1 MDGGG
6 RIFES
11 LTAREGGGAGAR
23 PLADR
28 RGGAATSASAPLHH
42 FAVATAAERRR
53 GRLDRLARRLPRLS
67 GTLLLA
73 AFCGAVALAGL
84 SAGGQIDAYLKEN
97 GAPRDIAA
105 RALGFGVEA
114 VTISGIARLHESEV
128 LAAAGI
134 SPRSSLPF
142 LDVAVAR
149 EGLESLPLVASASV
163 RKLFPDRVAITLV
176 EREPFALW
184 QVDGQ
189 VYVISADGAVIDLF
203 RDDPRYAAL
212 PLVVGEAAN
221 ERLEDYFALVDAAG
235 PLRERIR
242 AGTLVAERRWT
253 LQLDNGLDVR
263 LPEQDPMAA
272 VERLVRL
279 EERHGLVGKD
289 IIAVDLR
296 IPDRVVVRLTEEAAA
311 ARAESLRGRPM
322 RGRGVRT

>member
-6 RIFES
+6 RIFGS
-11 LTAREGGGAGAR
+11 VTARGGGGASAR
-23 PLADR
+23 PLAQ
-28 RGGAATSASAPLHH
+28 GGASASAPIPAFPLS
-42 FAVATAAERRR
+42 AGAERRR
-53 GRLDRLARRLPRLS
+53 SRLDRIARALPRFS
-67 GTLLLA
+67 GSLLLS
-73 AFCGAVALAGL
+73 AFAGIVALVGL
-84 SAGGQIDAYLKEN
+84 GFGGQIDAYLEEN

-105 RALGFGVEA
+105 RAVGFGIEA
-114 VTISGIARLHESEV
+114 VTISGIARLHETEV

-134 SPRSSLPF
+134 SSKSSLPF
-142 LDVAVAR
+142 LDVAIAR

-163 RKLFPDRVAITLV
+163 RKLFPNRVSIALV
-176 EREPFALW
+176 EREPYALW
-184 QVDGQ
+184 QVEGQ
-189 VYVISADGAVIDLF
+189 VYVIAADGAVIDLF

-235 PLRERIR
+235 ALRDRIR

-272 VERLVRL
+272 LQRLVRL
-279 EERHGLVGKD
+279 EQRYGLTGKD

-296 IPDRVVVRLTEEAAA
+296 IPDRVVVRLTEDAAS
-311 ARAESLRGRPM
+311 ARTESLRGRPM